1 MKKNVAGQKIGAQ
14 MITAADGSAFT
25 GAVTVYVC
33 GDAGAQNIG
42 SVGGGACTHE
52 GNGYHTYAPADSE
65 TNYNLI
71 AFTFIGAG
79 AVPATVQVFTT
90 YPQTGDAYAV
100 VSDGTYGNSALKT
113 LLDAIAAYVDTE
125 IGDIITAIAA
135 LNDVSAADVAT
146 AIGGRIAE
154 AQGNYTYDQILRII
168 LSVLAGVTE
177 TAGATFKTPNGAA
190 TRVAATVNGSNERT
204 AMTLTP

>member
-90 YPQTGDAYAV
+90 YPQTGDAYAI
-100 VSDGTYGNSALKT
+100 VSNGTYGNSAIET
-113 LLDAIAAYVDTE
+113 L
-125 IGDIITAIAA
+125 IAA
-135 LNDVSAADVAT
+135 LNNVSAADVAT

-154 AQGNYTYDQILRII
+154 SQGNYTYDQILRII